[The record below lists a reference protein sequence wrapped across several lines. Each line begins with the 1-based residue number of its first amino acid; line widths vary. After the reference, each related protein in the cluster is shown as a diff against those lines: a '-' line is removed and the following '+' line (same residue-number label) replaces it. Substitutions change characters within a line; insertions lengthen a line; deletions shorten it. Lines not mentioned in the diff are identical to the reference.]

1 MSKLKV
7 QTKHKIQ
14 MPETKGLNIKEF
26 VINLT
31 FGFWHLTFVVSWRSM
46 PWAMYQ

>member
-7 QTKHKIQ
+7 QIKHKVQ
-14 MPETKGLNIKEF
+14 TPKAKGPNIKEF

-31 FGFWHLTFVVSWRSM
+31 FGFWHLR
-46 PWAMYQ
+46 